1 MGFYIKKGFNFGPV
15 RVNLSKSGLGVS
27 VGAKGFRLGAGP
39 KENYIHAGREGLYY
53 RKSLGKSFTIAI
65 VVMALMLLAG
75 YYLWQSGI
83 ISINL

>member
-27 VGAKGFRLGAGP
+27 VGAKGFRLGTGP
-39 KENYIHAGREGLYY
+39 KGNYIHAGREGLYY

-65 VVMALMLLAG
+65 IVMALVLLAG
-75 YYLWQSGI
+75 YYLWQSGV

>member
-15 RVNLSKSGLGVS
+15 RINLSKSGLGVS

-39 KENYIHAGREGLYY
+39 KGNYIHAGREGLYY
-53 RKSLGKSFTIAI
+53 RKSIGKSFTIAI
-65 VVMALMLLAG
+65 VVMALVLLAG
-75 YYLWQSGI
+75 YYLWQSGV